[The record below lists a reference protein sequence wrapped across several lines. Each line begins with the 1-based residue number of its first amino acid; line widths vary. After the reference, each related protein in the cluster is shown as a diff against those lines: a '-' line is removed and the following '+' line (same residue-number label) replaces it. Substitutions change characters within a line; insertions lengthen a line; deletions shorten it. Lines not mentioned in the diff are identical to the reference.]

1 MRKIGTLGSLI
12 VLINACNFGSKSE
25 EEQLAQRYCGGCH
38 EMPSPS
44 LLDKKTWKEGVLPK
58 MALRLGMEPA
68 PTMSLD
74 GQLSPDEIIALSQAN
89 IYPDAPILSKVEWE
103 KIIKFY
109 LDKAPEK
116 LPDSSKN
123 YPISNDL
130 ALFSPKVEVP
140 DVEKLPM
147 VSMLKFDDKAQ
158 KLYVGSRTGN
168 IYILNNKFKQIDS
181 ISVGSA
187 PSEVHFNNDGS
198 LEALVMGIMDPN
210 DKMTGSM
217 VKFQKSADGKKWD
230 SKTLI
235 SNLRRPVN
243 HYFSDVDGDGLE
255 DVMMCEFGFHLGQFS
270 WYKQLS
276 NHTYQAFQLEGIP
289 GARVV
294 HPYDFN
300 RDGKLDYFVLL
311 AQGDEQMTVYY
322 NRGGGRFEKKVLL
335 RFPPVYGSSYAELAD
350 INKDGNIDILY
361 TNGDNADYSMILKPY
376 HGVRIFLND
385 GHLHFKESYFF
396 GLNGAAK
403 AFAED
408 FDKDGDVDIAAISYF
423 PAKPQ
428 EGFVFL
434 ENQGNLKFKAKTF
447 AQPRQD
453 KWMLMEKADY
463 DRDGDTDLLLG
474 YLERPPYHHPI
485 NQSLRGFWVL
495 ENKKQK

>member
-1 MRKIGTLGSLI
+1 MRKIIAFGALML
-12 VLINACNFGSKSE
+12 LINACNFNSKSE
-25 EEQLAQRYCGGCH
+25 EERLAQSYCGGCH
-38 EMPSPS
+38 VMPSPS
-44 LLDKKTWKEGVLPK
+44 LLDKKTWEKGVLPQ
-58 MALRLGMEPA
+58 MALRLGVEPA
-68 PTMSLD
+68 PTMSVY
-74 GQLSPDEIIALSQAN
+74 GELSTDEIIAFTQAN
-89 IYPDAPILSKVEWE
+89 IYPETPILSKEEWE
-103 KIIKFY
+103 KIVKYY
-109 LDKAPEK
+109 LTNAPDK

-130 ALFSPKVEVP
+130 TLFAPKADVP

-147 VSMLKFDDKAQ
+147 VSMLKFDDKTQ
-158 KLYVGSRTGN
+158 KLYVGTRTGK
-168 IYILNNKFKQIDS
+168 IHILDGQFKQTDS

-187 PSEVHFNNDGS
+187 PSDVHFNGDGS
-198 LEALVMGIMDPN
+198 LNALAMGIMDPN
-210 DKMTGSM
+210 DKMTGTM
-217 VKFQKSADGKKWD
+217 VQYKKAADGKKWD

-235 SNLRRPVN
+235 SNLRRPVSQ
-243 HYFSDVDGDGLE
+243 YVTDVDGDGLK
-255 DVMMCEFGFHLGQFS
+255 DMMVCEFGFHLGQFS
-270 WYKQLS
+270 WYKQQP
-276 NHTYQAFQLEGIP
+276 NQTYQAFQLDALA

-294 HPYDFN
+294 QPYDFN

-311 AQGDEQMTVYY
+311 AQGDEQMAVYY
-322 NRGGGRFEKKVLL
+322 NRGGGRFEKQILH

-350 INKDGNIDILY
+350 FNGDGNIDILY
-361 TNGDNADYSMILKPY
+361 ANGDNADYSMILKPY
-376 HGVRIFLND
+376 HGIRIFLND
-385 GHLHFKESYFF
+385 GHLHFKEAYFF

-403 AFAED
+403 ALADD

-474 YLERPPYHHPI
+474 YLERPPYHNPI
-485 NQSLRGFWVL
+485 NQSLRGLWVL
-495 ENKKQK
+495 ENKKQ